1 MTDDD
6 DGGFMGTPIGGWARE
21 MLERV
26 NSFGTLATI
35 NADGTPHQAV
45 VWYLVRGD
53 SLVVNSA
60 VGRIWPANLRRDP
73 RCSLL
78 VEDGY
83 DWVSIQGS
91 VEVVSDQPTAQADIA
106 AMARKYKADDPE
118 AAERMIREVFEPQE
132 RITFVLRPARI
143 VEHPDE

>member
-1 MTDDD
+1 
-6 DGGFMGTPIGGWARE
+6 MGTPIEGWARE
-21 MLERV
+21 MLERAD
-26 NSFGTLATI
+26 SFGTLATI

-91 VEVVSDQPTAQADIA
+91 VEVVTDQPSAQADIA
-106 AMARKYKADDPE
+106 AMARRYKAHDPE
-118 AAERMIREVFEPQE
+118 AAERMIREVFRPQE
-132 RITFVLRPARI
+132 RISFLLRPARI
-143 VEHPDE
+143 VEHPDA